1 MSVRKIKIGSVEL
14 ENNAFLAPMA
24 GVCDHTFRLIC
35 KKYGAGLVYS
45 EMISA
50 KALSFDDRKTKAL
63 AEHEGEGKIAIQIFG
78 HDPECMADAAKRMEQ
93 EFGAD
98 IIDINMGCPAPKIVN
113 NGDGS
118 ALLKN
123 PILCGKIVE
132 SVKNAVKIP
141 VTVKIR
147 SGFDTVNASCVA
159 EILELSGADA
169 LTVHGRTRVQQYS
182 GSSDWS
188 VIADVKRAVNIPVI
202 ANGDVTSKEDF
213 DRVLEAT
220 NADAVMIG
228 RGAFGN
234 PWIFSEIL
242 GIKKEITPDMRIEA
256 ALLHTKMLI
265 EHKGEHTGILEARK
279 HVCQYIKG
287 LRGGA
292 AARNYINSAVSYG
305 EIEKILR
312 GGYINA

>member
-132 SVKNAVKIP
+132 SVKKAVKIP

-147 SGFDTVNASCVA
+147 SGFDTVNAPAVA

-169 LTVHGRTRVQQYS
+169 LTVHGRTRIQQYS
-182 GSSDWS
+182 GSADWS

-242 GIKKEITPDMRIEA
+242 GTKKEITPDIRIEA